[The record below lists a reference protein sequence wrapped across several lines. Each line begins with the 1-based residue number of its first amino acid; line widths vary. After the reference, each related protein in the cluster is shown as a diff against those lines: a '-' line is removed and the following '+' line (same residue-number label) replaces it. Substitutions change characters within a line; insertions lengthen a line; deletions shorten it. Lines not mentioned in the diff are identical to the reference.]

1 MGGTSGFGSPLG
13 SPSYTATAPSSAYYG
28 TSGLFRSIPDPPE
41 RIPTLSSRMRKIKPN
56 EGKKVKPEFVET
68 HPGLIKRTLWMIRN
82 SSYGILGLGP
92 KKKEQPSISSRLKK
106 IR

>member
-13 SPSYTATAPSSAYYG
+13 SPPYTATATSSSHHG
-28 TSGLFRSIPDPPE
+28 TSGLFRPMPDPPE

-56 EGKKVKPEFVET
+56 DGEKVKPEFVET
-68 HPGLIKRTLWMIRN
+68 HPGFIERALRMVQN
-82 SSYGILGLGP
+82 SSYGILGLRP
-92 KKKEQPSISSRLKK
+92 KKKEPSISPRLKK